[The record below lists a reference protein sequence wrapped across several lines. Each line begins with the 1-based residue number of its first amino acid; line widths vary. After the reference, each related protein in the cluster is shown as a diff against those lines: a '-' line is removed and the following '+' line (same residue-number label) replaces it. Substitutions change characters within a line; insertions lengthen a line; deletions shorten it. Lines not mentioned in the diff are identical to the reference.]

1 MTFHNLLPLDPF
13 GPSATLRTGNAQD
26 KRQIQRL
33 GGGFGNPPRA
43 LVIC

>member
-13 GPSATLRTGNAQD
+13 GNAQD

-33 GGGFGNPPRA
+33 GGGRQPKVARNPP
-43 LVIC
+43 